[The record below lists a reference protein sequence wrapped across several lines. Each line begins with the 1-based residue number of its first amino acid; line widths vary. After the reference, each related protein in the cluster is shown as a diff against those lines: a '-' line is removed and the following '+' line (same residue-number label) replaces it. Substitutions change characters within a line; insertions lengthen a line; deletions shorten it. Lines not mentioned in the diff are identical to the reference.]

1 MRFPKPH
8 LGEERG
14 SLEEILETTKRE
26 EKAERE
32 RYERFTVR
40 ELFLSLR
47 SRDRMSKKRVRK
59 ALPDRDDEELLGL
72 ITRLLERAATAY
84 LSFRSRWE
92 REVLGYLTSIGAEV
106 SAALGLG
113 PFRVPDGLDYV
124 GLEAE
129 GSGNQR
135 PAILSRHLGAFA
147 GMKAVNL
154 DLTAS
159 TLGDY
164 GFRRAV
170 GCKVE
175 AETVGKCFGEEAERI
190 RLRAERAGDW
200 LFLKSKDCEAE
211 VGEVGRLA
219 GLDSRGLRLVV
230 RRAGAELGARA
241 EEAEFY
247 VTESLKGLGLRGR
260 GTVYLTPDLFQA
272 ALEARTS
279 FHLVELEGT
288 IEPGRGHKEAGG
300 R

>member
-1 MRFPKPH
+1 LEELLRTARR
-8 LGEERG
+8 EER
-14 SLEEILETTKRE
+14 
-26 EKAERE
+26 AERE
-32 RYERFTVR
+32 RYEAFSVR
-40 ELFLSLR
+40 DLFLSLR

-59 ALPDRDDEELLGL
+59 ALPDRDDGQLLEL

-129 GSGNQR
+129 GVGSLR
-135 PAILSRHLGAFA
+135 PAILARHVGAFA

-154 DLTAS
+154 DLEAS

-170 GCKVE
+170 GCRVV
-175 AETVGKCFGEEAERI
+175 AGSVGKCFGEEAEDLH
-190 RLRAERAGDW
+190 LRAERAGDW
-200 LFLKSKDCEAE
+200 LFLKSSGCLAE

-219 GLDSRGLRLVV
+219 GLDSRDLRLFA

-241 EEAEFY
+241 EGAELH

-260 GTVYLTPDLFQA
+260 GTVYLPPHLYRM
-272 ALEARTS
+272 ALENRTS
-279 FHLVELEGT
+279 FRLVELEETPGAAGT
-288 IEPGRGHKEAGG
+288 PGSH
-300 R
+300 